1 MQKRILFIM
10 HQATSDPGR
19 IGEAAL
25 AYGFEPVICRHSC
38 GDPLPQSIDDY
49 AAVILFGG
57 PMSANDDHLPAIRA
71 ELDWLEMPLRE
82 KKPFLGICLGAQMLA
97 RVLGGNVMHHE
108 RGLHEIGFYKVRA
121 RPDGK
126 NLFDDEQYFY
136 QWHSEGI
143 SLPLGNREIKRL
155 AASEIFDIQAF
166 SVGNAYGIQF
176 HPDVTEEM
184 MKNWCRIVAHRM
196 VLPGAQAYDRQL
208 EGQVAHGHDTDIWIE
223 RFFQYWLLPTEC

>member
-10 HQATSDPGR
+10 HQTTSDPGR

-25 AYGFEPVICRHSC
+25 AYGFEPDICRHFC

-49 AAVILFGG
+49 AAVVLFGG

-82 KKPFLGICLGAQMLA
+82 KKPCLGICLGAQMLA

-121 RPDGK
+121 QPDGK

-136 QWHSEGI
+136 QWHSEGF
-143 SLPLGNREIKRL
+143 SMSSVAGDNFGH
-155 AASEIFDIQAF
+155 ASMNQKVCVHLDHHGQHLHFECHKKLENILLHED
-166 SVGNAYGIQF
+166 S
-176 HPDVTEEM
+176 
-184 MKNWCRIVAHRM
+184 
-196 VLPGAQAYDRQL
+196 QL
-208 EGQVAHGHDTDIWIE
+208 
-223 RFFQYWLLPTEC
+223 